1 MPEGSGPTAT
11 EGCQGAAS
19 GLGKP
24 QIPATTL
31 IGYFLQASIRI
42 KAQATEE
49 YVEREMLGISFQ
61 DLGIALR
68 KENTPNTNQ
77 LIDHQKITG

>member
-1 MPEGSGPTAT
+1 MPGGSGPTAT

-31 IGYFLQASIRI
+31 IGYFLQVSVRI
-42 KAQATEE
+42 KAQTAEE
-49 YVEREMLGISFQ
+49 YVEREMLEISFQ
-61 DLGIALR
+61 DLFIALR
-68 KENTPNTNQ
+68 KKNTPNTRI
-77 LIDHQKITG
+77 LT